1 MKVLLVYPP
10 AENMVTTNVPSFVE
24 EEKGFYPPLG
34 LMYVA
39 AYAERNT
46 EHNIEILDTQ
56 VERMNYAMIEHEIE
70 RKKPD
75 IIGIQ
80 AMTFTLIDVILTAK
94 IVKRVDEEIKVVLGG
109 PHVNIYPDETIS
121 IPEIDYMVLG
131 EGEVPFTEL
140 IQNLED
146 IKKLKEIK
154 GLVFKEGERIVNT
167 GSRELIDN
175 LDTIPFPARH
185 LTPYKKYYSLL
196 AKRTPVTTMMTSR
209 GCPYK
214 CLFCDRP
221 HLGKKFRARSAGNVV
236 DEMEECVDRGIKE
249 FFLYDD
255 TFSIEKQR
263 AFDICNEIL
272 NRGLDIGWDIRT
284 RVDNVNKE
292 LLEKLK
298 EAGCERI
305 HYGVESGNPEI
316 LKVLRKGIT
325 VEQARRAF
333 KMTKEVGITTL
344 AYFMIGSPR
353 ETKSQVLETIE
364 FAKKLNPNF
373 VHFSIT
379 TPFQA
384 TPLYYM
390 GLEEGQLKND
400 YWKDFA
406 KNPTKDFVPE
416 LWEENLSREELIEL
430 LKYAYKSFYARPRY
444 IIKEMLKVKSVEE
457 FKRKAKAGL
466 KVLGGVSR
474 E

>member
-1 MKVLLVYPP
+1 MKVLLIYPP
-10 AENMVTTNVPSFVE
+10 AENIITSTYPSFVDE
-24 EEKGFYPPLG
+24 EAGFYPPLG

-46 EHNIEILDTQ
+46 EHKIEILDTQ
-56 VERMNYAMIEHEIE
+56 VEKMDYPTIEREIE
-70 RKKPD
+70 RRKPD
-75 IIGIQ
+75 IVGIQ
-80 AMTFTLIDVILTAK
+80 AMTFMLIDVIITAK
-94 IVKRVDEEIKVVLGG
+94 IIKRVNKEIKIVLGG

-121 IPEIDYMVLG
+121 IPEVDYIVLG
-131 EGEVPFTEL
+131 EGEIPFTEL

-146 IKKLKEIK
+146 TQKLKKIK
-154 GLVFKEGERIVNT
+154 GLVFKEGEKIVNT
-167 GSRELIDN
+167 GSRELIEN

-185 LTPYKKYYSLL
+185 LTPYKEYYSLL

-236 DEMEECVDRGIKE
+236 DEMEECVKMGIKE

-255 TFSIEKQR
+255 TFAVNRQR
-263 AFDICNEIL
+263 VFDICNEIL
-272 NRGLDIGWDIRT
+272 NRDLDIGWDIRT

-292 LLEKLK
+292 LLEKLR

-325 VEQARRAF
+325 IEQAKEAF
-333 KMTKEVGITTL
+333 KMTKEVGIRTL

-353 ETKSQVLETIE
+353 ETKSQILETIE
-364 FAKKLNPNF
+364 FAKKLNPDF
-373 VHFSIT
+373 VHFSVT
-379 TPFQA
+379 TPFPA

-390 GLEEGQLKND
+390 GLEEGQLKSD
-400 YWKDFA
+400 YWREFA
-406 KNPTKDFVPE
+406 KNPTKDFAPE
-416 LWEENLSREELIEL
+416 LWEEILPQEELIEL
-430 LKYAYKSFYARPRY
+430 LKYAYKSFYIRPRY
-444 IIKEMLKVKSVEE
+444 ILKEMLEVRSLEE

-466 KVLGGVSR
+466 SVFR
-474 E
+474 I

>member
-1 MKVLLVYPP
+1 MKILLIYPP
-10 AENMVTTNVPSFVE
+10 AENIITSTYPAVVDE
-24 EEKGFYPPLG
+24 EAGFYPPLG

-46 EHNIEILDTQ
+46 EHKIEILDTE
-56 VERMNYAMIEHEIE
+56 VERMDYPTIEREIE
-70 RKKPD
+70 RRKPD
-75 IIGIQ
+75 IVGIQ
-80 AMTFTLIDVILTAK
+80 AMTFMLIDVILTAK
-94 IVKRVDEEIKVVLGG
+94 IIKRVNKEIKIVLGG

-121 IPEIDYMVLG
+121 IPEIDYIVLG
-131 EGEVPFTEL
+131 EGEIPFTEL
-140 IQNLED
+140 IQNLENTQ
-146 IKKLKEIK
+146 KLKKIP
-154 GLVFKEGERIVNT
+154 GLVFKEGEKIVNT
-167 GSRELIDN
+167 GSRELIDT
-175 LDTIPFPARH
+175 LDIIPFPARH

-196 AKRTPVTTMMTSR
+196 AKRAPVTTMMTSR

-236 DEMEECVDRGIKE
+236 DEMEECVDMGIKE

-255 TFSIEKQR
+255 TFAVNRRR

-292 LLEKLK
+292 LLEKLR

-316 LKVLRKGIT
+316 LKVLKKGIT
-325 VEQARRAF
+325 IEQARKAF
-333 KMTKEVGITTL
+333 KMTKEVGIRTL

-353 ETKSQVLETIE
+353 ETKSQILETIE
-364 FAKKLNPNF
+364 FAKKLNPDF
-373 VHFSIT
+373 VHFSVT
-379 TPFQA
+379 TPFPA

-400 YWKDFA
+400 YWREFA
-406 KNPTKDFVPE
+406 KKPAKDFVPE
-416 LWEENLSREELIEL
+416 LWEEILSQEELIEL
-430 LKYAYKSFYARPRY
+430 LKYAYKSFYIRPRY
-444 IIKEMLKVKSVEE
+444 ILKEMLEVRSLEE

-466 KVLGGVSR
+466 SVFR
-474 E
+474 I